1 MGVKS
6 LNTLISSYTS
16 NGEKKIHLSK
26 FKGYKLAID
35 TNVYLYKYL
44 YGKSNH
50 INGIFFMIN
59 KLKKFDIEPIFIF
72 DGKPP
77 EEKMIKLF
85 IEKLLEINY
94 NKNYWI

>member
-6 LNTLISSYTS
+6 LNTLISSYTT

-59 KLKKFDIEPIFIF
+59 KVLVTSPTNDRILDGVTRKSIITLAKKR
-72 DGKPP
+72 G
-77 EEKMIKLF
+77 IKS
-85 IEKLLEINY
+85 INKFF
-94 NKNYWI
+94 NSKD